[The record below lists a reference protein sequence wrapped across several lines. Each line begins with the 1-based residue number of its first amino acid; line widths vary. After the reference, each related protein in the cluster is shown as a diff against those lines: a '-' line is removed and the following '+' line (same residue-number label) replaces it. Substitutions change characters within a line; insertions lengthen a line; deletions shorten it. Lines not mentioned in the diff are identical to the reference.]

1 MDLRQYDPAI
11 GRWVVQDPIVHH
23 DFSPYSAFDNN
34 PVYWSDPSGAD
45 ATAYTLNGNL
55 VGATF
60 TGKDAIDAFFHLTDD
75 SPEKTFEVAVTK
87 FYEFSDFD
95 ENNGNGGGGGGDPF
109 VGKKV
114 LNAKTSTLGRLW
126 ATLEPRTWTSP
137 YNLVYNVDADGIVTG
152 IRPLG
157 GLGVLGFVNGGGA
170 FKVATVNGFYVRS
183 STTLSNGVYTRTVQS
198 LASME
203 EGTSIT
209 KLIRTFEA
217 EARASGA
224 KTIIIKGVD
233 IVEKRL
239 IKDINFVTR
248 FGYNVERIGENT
260 IKIIKN
266 L

>member
-60 TGKDAIDAFFHLTDD
+60 TGKDAIDAFFHLTDG

-157 GLGVLGFVNGGGA
+157 GLGVLGFVNGPNSFKLLKFGGDEA
-170 FKVATVNGFYVRS
+170 IAHFSKHANQIMKVTGKNAYNLGNYVDDA
-183 STTLSNGVYTRTVQS
+183 NW
-198 LASME
+198 
-203 EGTSIT
+203 
-209 KLIRTFEA
+209 
-217 EARASGA
+217 
-224 KTIIIKGVD
+224 
-233 IVEKRL
+233 
-239 IKDINFVTR
+239 
-248 FGYNVERIGENT
+248 
-260 IKIIKN
+260 IIKN
-266 L
+266 GTYNSSLNGYYYFIGNSSKGEALFGFVGLKNNGSVISTFHIKTAKQLGIK